1 MLNISLPE
9 EVQPFLQS
17 QAIAA
22 DYKSTSEY
30 VYHLIVLEQERLA
43 QQTRI
48 EALLMEGLK
57 SGEPIEA
64 TDAWWEQKRSQLRPF
79 RPSHNSLTGTH
90 LNV

>member
-17 QAIAA
+17 QAISAGYESA
-22 DYKSTSEY
+22 SEY

-43 QQTRI
+43 QQTQM
-48 EALLMEGLK
+48 EALLIEGLE

-64 TDAWWEQKRSQLRPF
+64 SYEWWAQKRS
-79 RPSHNSLTGTH
+79 
-90 LNV
+90 

>member
-22 DYKSTSEY
+22 GYPSTSEY
-30 VYHLIVLEQERLA
+30 VYHLIILEQERLA
-43 QQTRI
+43 QQARI
-48 EALLMEGLK
+48 EALLTEGTE

-64 TDAWWEQKRSQLRPF
+64 TDEWWEQKRSQLTD
-79 RPSHNSLTGTH
+79 STSSGT
-90 LNV
+90 